1 MFLCIFVLT
10 NVREGAIIQSQL
22 NKETDEAE
30 ITHMRRSQRAGDAE
44 NPAEGNVANGLPRAR
59 GNRKEVSET
68 QLTLRAG
75 NVLAFLRADCFL
87 QSIKVVPQI

>member
-1 MFLCIFVLT
+1 MTID
-10 NVREGAIIQSQL
+10 EKGAIMQIQL
-22 NKETDEAE
+22 NIQTDEAE

-75 NVLAFLRADCFL
+75 NVLAFL
-87 QSIKVVPQI
+87 

>member
-1 MFLCIFVLT
+1 MKL
-10 NVREGAIIQSQL
+10 QL

-30 ITHMRRSQRAGDAE
+30 ITHMKRSQRAGDAE

-59 GNRKEVSET
+59 GNRREVSET

-75 NVLAFLRADCFL
+75 NVLAFLREDCFYSQL
-87 QSIKVVPQI
+87 RWYRRFYDLSLF

>member
-1 MFLCIFVLT
+1 MLT
-10 NVREGAIIQSQL
+10 KGSKGAIIQTQL

-44 NPAEGNVANGLPRAR
+44 NPAEGNVANGLPRVR

-75 NVLAFLRADCFL
+75 NVLAFLREDCFL

>member
-1 MFLCIFVLT
+1 MFLCNFMLT
-10 NVREGAIIQSQL
+10 KGSKGAIIQTQL

-44 NPAEGNVANGLPRAR
+44 NPAEGNVANGLPRVR

-75 NVLAFLRADCFL
+75 NVLAFLREDCFL